1 MRRHHL
7 AFENERKSLQKILK
21 MITAIP
27 LRLIHRDTVPG
38 GGGGGGV
45 LCKFLGGGV
54 PLEL

>member
-38 GGGGGGV
+38 GGV

-54 PLEL
+54 PLELWDP